1 MKNKK
6 LIIGLGLGVGAYL
19 LWNLKRKKMAEP
31 SIKQLDLD
39 KSNQKPKS
47 VESIPQTGGIKPSK
61 SELTS
66 EQVIALFKRANNYY
80 RGGARPTQDVLDRIN
95 KDRMEAIKEVEQRGL
110 TSSFKYWKIG
120 EDAKNKK
127 HLIPSAPIGT
137 TGGIIPFGKG
147 TVMINN
153 ISM

>member
-19 LWNLKRKKMAEP
+19 LWNLKRKKMADN
-31 SIKQLDLD
+31 QLELD

-61 SELTS
+61 PQLMNPSFVES
-66 EQVIALFKRANNYY
+66 LFKQANNHY
-80 RGGARPTQDVLDRIN
+80 RGGARPPQDVLDKIN
-95 KDRMEAIKEVEQRGL
+95 KDRMEALKEVEKLGL
-110 TSSFKYWKIG
+110 MSQFESWKKG
-120 EDAKNKK
+120 EDAKKNKE
-127 HLIPSAPIGT
+127 HLIPSAPTGNR
-137 TGGIIPFGKG
+137 GGIIPFGKRA
-147 TVMINN
+147 VMINN